1 MARLIKNVEV
11 KDLESENQF
20 VIVHS
25 QRFNKAQW
33 DHLKRV
39 QQESGYPIPAYIRRL
54 VDADRK
60 KPQSVT
66 EETR

>member
-1 MARLIKNVEV
+1 MARILSSIETKPIE
-11 KDLESENQF
+11 LEKQL

-33 DHLKRV
+33 DHLKYMQV
-39 QQESGYPIPAYIRRL
+39 LTGCEIPEYIRRL

-60 KPQSVT
+60 KVEVT
-66 EETR
+66 Q